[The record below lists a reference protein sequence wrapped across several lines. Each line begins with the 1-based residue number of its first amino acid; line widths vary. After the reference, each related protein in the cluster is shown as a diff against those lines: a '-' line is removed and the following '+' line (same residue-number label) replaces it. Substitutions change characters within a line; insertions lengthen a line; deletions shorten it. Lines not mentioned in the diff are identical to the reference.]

1 MTAAS
6 QIYQATHA
14 EALPAS
20 VSVAAGKPGW
30 SDAVM
35 RRVMWMS
42 WQNVNGVN
50 IALDLPELGPLQVR
64 IVIQSDQ
71 ASVVFTSK
79 NGWVRDALDQTL
91 PRLREMMEDQ
101 GINLT
106 DANVSYQSANR
117 QQQDSAVNSD
127 ETDRDDHLLSS
138 EEIIVSDLSE
148 PVVSPVRLSL
158 VDQYV

>member
-1 MTAAS
+1 M
-6 QIYQATHA
+6 
-14 EALPAS
+14 
-20 VSVAAGKPGW
+20 
-30 SDAVM
+30 
-35 RRVMWMS
+35 
-42 WQNVNGVN
+42 
-50 IALDLPELGPLQVR
+50 R

-127 ETDRDDHLLSS
+127 ETDRDDHLFSS

>member
-14 EALPAS
+14 EALPGS

-148 PVVSPVRLSL
+148 PVVSSVRLSL